1 MRLRVGVC
9 ARARACACACA
20 CEHSNSART
29 SEVAGWRDPHALR
42 AGEKDALPGLII
54 DGVPFG
60 QHVS

>member
-9 ARARACACACA
+9 VCARARACA